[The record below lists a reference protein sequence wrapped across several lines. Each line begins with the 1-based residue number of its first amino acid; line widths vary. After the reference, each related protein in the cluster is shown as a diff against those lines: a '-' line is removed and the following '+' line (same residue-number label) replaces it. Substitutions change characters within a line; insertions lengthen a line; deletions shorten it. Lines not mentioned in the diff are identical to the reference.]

1 MLIVC
6 EVSNS
11 PSQLY
16 RTGALR
22 GAEMDRLGDS
32 SKWQILFGLLR
43 FESRSNKG
51 ESHGRTKN
59 KSVEHFMSP
68 SLTRCAVIVEFLLR
82 HNLISGVIWPEPET
96 IKPLVCKFFAD
107 IFRLK
112 NDILNTK
119 QMRDVI
125 ALVTDY
131 AQPRYLG
138 KLSTSPQL
146 ARTFHHSVYQH
157 DSAYAGK
164 MGELDSDGRLTESGI
179 LLAREMNDILGEP
192 RSGHPTTRRASASHQ
207 PRAKELNAAAA
218 YAYKSAGAKVYGPQ
232 YELVMEVLTGSRN
245 SIAHLGCGVG
255 KSGGWILP
263 LMHSSMISQ
272 VAISFMLVSPYK
284 ALVNQHAQQARESF
298 EGTPLTVRTLTT
310 AECESVT
317 LNDLQANLIVVSVA
331 GLLRLR
337 THHEELLKQ
346 SPIKVCFVDEVH
358 NVAQELFRVETWS
371 ALKNLASL
379 GWKLYLLTATT
390 NNFLSK
396 CLSDYIGKHD
406 QFNIIGHSGEGY
418 RIPNIALEVSK
429 CRRAEVLTAALQ
441 IVKEYFSQHSG
452 SVKVQIVSP
461 TIKQAED
468 LAQMFCRNGIMGEAL
483 TSETPAPERKQI
495 MYKWRHDQSLRV
507 LVSTLTDGI
516 DSSMVQMV
524 VIMETAGSI
533 FRLIQAMGRIRPLQQ
548 VSMIMSFSSLRVPLT
563 HVCAFFVH
571 YPGWDTVKD
580 SLLENRL

>member
-1 MLIVC
+1 
-6 EVSNS
+6 
-11 PSQLY
+11 
-16 RTGALR
+16 
-22 GAEMDRLGDS
+22 
-32 SKWQILFGLLR
+32 
-43 FESRSNKG
+43 
-51 ESHGRTKN
+51 
-59 KSVEHFMSP
+59 
-68 SLTRCAVIVEFLLR
+68 
-82 HNLISGVIWPEPET
+82 
-96 IKPLVCKFFAD
+96 
-107 IFRLK
+107 
-112 NDILNTK
+112 
-119 QMRDVI
+119 
-125 ALVTDY
+125 
-131 AQPRYLG
+131 
-138 KLSTSPQL
+138 
-146 ARTFHHSVYQH
+146 
-157 DSAYAGK
+157 
-164 MGELDSDGRLTESGI
+164 
-179 LLAREMNDILGEP
+179 
-192 RSGHPTTRRASASHQ
+192 
-207 PRAKELNAAAA
+207 
-218 YAYKSAGAKVYGPQ
+218 
-232 YELVMEVLTGSRN
+232 
-245 SIAHLGCGVG
+245 
-255 KSGGWILP
+255 
-263 LMHSSMISQ
+263 MHSAMISQ